1 MIRYYDEHGKEI
13 HMRTELDDA
22 LDSLLD
28 SYYDMLSKMT
38 AEQRM
43 NYFKY
48 EQFVE
53 PLRYTQ
59 DVDNTTYVVRTHFDE
74 NADKTI
80 LQRIEN
86 FVEKH
91 SEIWE
96 EMKLVVK
103 PGEMLTF
110 RFLQNDEEYK
120 VKAKVIGIFNDTID
134 LELEKNL
141 KFQFRVLSKD

>member
-1 MIRYYDEHGKEI
+1 MHYVDDNGKIIDMRTPLTDALENLLNAYYDK
-13 HMRTELDDA
+13 
-22 LDSLLD
+22 
-28 SYYDMLSKMT
+28 LSRMT

-74 NADKTI
+74 NADNTI

-86 FVEKH
+86 LVEKDA
-91 SEIWE
+91 I
-96 EMKLVVK
+96 
-103 PGEMLTF
+103 
-110 RFLQNDEEYK
+110 
-120 VKAKVIGIFNDTID
+120 
-134 LELEKNL
+134 
-141 KFQFRVLSKD
+141 

>member
-1 MIRYYDEHGKEI
+1 MIRYYDEHGNRLNI
-13 HMRTELDDA
+13 RTELDDA
-22 LDSLLD
+22 LDKLYDELD
-28 SYYDMLSKMT
+28 KLTPEERRADKLSQMT
-38 AEQRM
+38 AKQRM

-86 FVEKH
+86 LVEKD
-91 SEIWE
+91 SI
-96 EMKLVVK
+96 
-103 PGEMLTF
+103 
-110 RFLQNDEEYK
+110 
-120 VKAKVIGIFNDTID
+120 
-134 LELEKNL
+134 
-141 KFQFRVLSKD
+141 

>member
-1 MIRYYDEHGKEI
+1 MIRYYDEHGNRLNI
-13 HMRTELDDA
+13 RTELDDA
-22 LDSLLD
+22 LDNLLNT
-28 SYYDMLSKMT
+28 YYDKLSQMT

-86 FVEKH
+86 LVEK
-91 SEIWE
+91 
-96 EMKLVVK
+96 
-103 PGEMLTF
+103 
-110 RFLQNDEEYK
+110 
-120 VKAKVIGIFNDTID
+120 D
-134 LELEKNL
+134 LI
-141 KFQFRVLSKD
+141 

>member
-1 MIRYYDEHGKEI
+1 MIRYYDEHGNRLNI
-13 HMRTELDDA
+13 RTELDDA
-22 LDSLLD
+22 LDNLLN
-28 SYYDMLSKMT
+28 SYYDKLSQMT
-38 AEQRM
+38 AKQRM

-86 FVEKH
+86 LVEKE
-91 SEIWE
+91 SI
-96 EMKLVVK
+96 
-103 PGEMLTF
+103 
-110 RFLQNDEEYK
+110 
-120 VKAKVIGIFNDTID
+120 
-134 LELEKNL
+134 
-141 KFQFRVLSKD
+141 

>member
-1 MIRYYDEHGKEI
+1 MYYVDDDGKI
-13 HMRTELDDA
+13 IDMQTPLGDA
-22 LDSLLD
+22 LDALLD

-59 DVDNTTYVVRTHFDE
+59 DVDNTTYIVRTHFDP

-80 LQRIEN
+80 LQRIESL
-86 FVEKH
+86 VEKG
-91 SEIWE
+91 SI
-96 EMKLVVK
+96 
-103 PGEMLTF
+103 
-110 RFLQNDEEYK
+110 
-120 VKAKVIGIFNDTID
+120 
-134 LELEKNL
+134 
-141 KFQFRVLSKD
+141 

>member
-1 MIRYYDEHGKEI
+1 MIRYYDEHGNRLNI
-13 HMRTELDDA
+13 RTELDDA
-22 LDSLLD
+22 LENLLN
-28 SYYDMLSKMT
+28 SYYDKLSQMT
-38 AEQRM
+38 AKQRM

-86 FVEKH
+86 LVEKD
-91 SEIWE
+91 SI
-96 EMKLVVK
+96 
-103 PGEMLTF
+103 
-110 RFLQNDEEYK
+110 
-120 VKAKVIGIFNDTID
+120 
-134 LELEKNL
+134 
-141 KFQFRVLSKD
+141 

>member
-1 MIRYYDEHGKEI
+1 MIRYYDEHGNRLNI
-13 HMRTELDDA
+13 RTELDDA
-22 LDSLLD
+22 LDNLLN
-28 SYYDMLSKMT
+28 SYYDKLSQMT
-38 AEQRM
+38 AKQRM

-86 FVEKH
+86 FVEKD
-91 SEIWE
+91 SI
-96 EMKLVVK
+96 
-103 PGEMLTF
+103 
-110 RFLQNDEEYK
+110 
-120 VKAKVIGIFNDTID
+120 
-134 LELEKNL
+134 
-141 KFQFRVLSKD
+141 

>member
-22 LDSLLD
+22 LDALLD
-28 SYYDMLSKMT
+28 SYYDMLGKMT

-86 FVEKH
+86 LVEKGL
-91 SEIWE
+91 I
-96 EMKLVVK
+96 
-103 PGEMLTF
+103 
-110 RFLQNDEEYK
+110 
-120 VKAKVIGIFNDTID
+120 
-134 LELEKNL
+134 
-141 KFQFRVLSKD
+141 

>member
-1 MIRYYDEHGKEI
+1 MIRYYDEHGNRLNI
-13 HMRTELDDA
+13 RTELDDA
-22 LDSLLD
+22 LDNLLNT
-28 SYYDMLSKMT
+28 YYDKLSQMT
-38 AEQRM
+38 AKQRM

-86 FVEKH
+86 LVEK
-91 SEIWE
+91 
-96 EMKLVVK
+96 
-103 PGEMLTF
+103 
-110 RFLQNDEEYK
+110 
-120 VKAKVIGIFNDTID
+120 D
-134 LELEKNL
+134 LI
-141 KFQFRVLSKD
+141 

>member
-22 LDSLLD
+22 LDALLD

-59 DVDNTTYVVRTHFDE
+59 DVDNTTYVVRTHFDP

-86 FVEKH
+86 LVEKG
-91 SEIWE
+91 SI
-96 EMKLVVK
+96 
-103 PGEMLTF
+103 
-110 RFLQNDEEYK
+110 
-120 VKAKVIGIFNDTID
+120 
-134 LELEKNL
+134 
-141 KFQFRVLSKD
+141 